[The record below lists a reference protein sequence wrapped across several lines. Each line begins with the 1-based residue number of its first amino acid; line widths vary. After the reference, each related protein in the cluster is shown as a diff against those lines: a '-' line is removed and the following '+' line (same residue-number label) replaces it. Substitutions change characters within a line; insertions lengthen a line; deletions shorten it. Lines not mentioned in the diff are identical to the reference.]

1 MKNTTL
7 EARQRILQA
16 STKLFSEKGF
26 DATSVNEI
34 AKAAEVTKP
43 LIYYYF
49 ESKSEILDS
58 VVASLFDKLKSLK
71 MDFIHTN
78 IVQMIEDKH
87 LEIKHDRLIFT
98 DDKYSATFLNNGY
111 KYFEEVLDFAL
122 ENRSIIRIL
131 MFESLKDDKDQN
143 DLFRFMSPSMD
154 NKENPL
160 INSMSQVDGDFHYSA
175 DKVMFRFFYT
185 IFPLINFVAYYDDYK
200 AVSGQNDEELRISFL
215 GTFKVVTSF
224 LISENEIMLG
234 D

>member
-1 MKNTTL
+1 MENTTL
-7 EARQRILQA
+7 EAKERILQA
-16 STKLFSEKGF
+16 STKLFSKKGF

-34 AKAAEVTKP
+34 ARSAEVTKP

-49 ESKSEILDS
+49 ESKNEILDS
-58 VVASLFDKLKSLK
+58 VVASLFSKLKSLK

-78 IVQMIEDKH
+78 IVQMIEDQH

-98 DDKYSATFLNNGY
+98 DDKYIADFLDNGY
-111 KYFEEVLDFAL
+111 EYFEEVFDFAL

-131 MFESLKDDKDQN
+131 MFESLKDNKEQN
-143 DLFRFMSPSMD
+143 DLFRFMSPSMES
-154 NKENPL
+154 KENPL
-160 INSMSQVDGDFHYSA
+160 VNSISQLDDDFHYSA

-185 IFPLINFVAYYDDYK
+185 IFPLINFVAFYDDYK
-200 AVSGQNDEELRISFL
+200 AISEQSDEELRSSFL

-224 LISENEIMLG
+224 MISGNEIMLG